1 MSNLLDELKWRGLV
15 AQTTEEEAL
24 RDHLAAG
31 PVNFY
36 VGFDPSAASIHIG
49 NLVQIILAKRL
60 QEAGHHPF
68 LLVGGAT
75 GMIGDPRQVGERV
88 MNPEETVREWTEKI
102 RAQVSRFLDFEGPHA
117 ARVVNNYDWT
127 STMNVIEFLRDIGKH
142 FPVNR
147 MLAREVVRS
156 RLESGISY
164 TEFSYVLLQ
173 SMDYRHLHREYG
185 VTLQTGGNDQWGNLT
200 AGVELIRRSDGAHVH
215 AMSTPLI
222 TKADGSK
229 FGKSEGGAIW
239 LDADMLSPYSFHQ
252 FFLNAEDEK
261 VIDYVK
267 VFTSRGP
274 DEIAELEDSLA
285 REPWKRAAQHVL
297 ADDVTTLVHGEAETR
312 KAIAAADAVFGRS
325 DLAELDAR
333 TLEAVLGDISLNEL
347 PTGDQLPAVVDVLE
361 AAGVVAS
368 KSAARRAINEGG
380 AYINNVKVT
389 DAEARLTEP
398 DLLHGSYVVA
408 RRGKKT
414 IGGVAVKRS

>member
-1 MSNLLDELKWRGLV
+1 MNNVLDQLKWRGLV

-24 RDHLAAG
+24 RDHLEAG

-36 VGFDPSAASIHIG
+36 VGFDPSAPSIHIG

-60 QEAGHHPF
+60 QEAGHNPF

-102 RAQVSRFLDFEGPHA
+102 RAQVSRFLDFDGPHA

-156 RLESGISY
+156 RLDSGISY

-185 VTLQTGGNDQWGNLT
+185 ITLQTGGNDQWGNLT

-267 VFTSRGP
+267 VFTARSP
-274 DEIAELEDSLA
+274 EEIAELEESLHQ
-285 REPWKRAAQHVL
+285 EPWKRAAQHAL
-297 ADDVTTLVHGEAETR
+297 ADDVTTLVHGADETR
-312 KAIAAADAVFGRS
+312 KARAAAEAVFGRS
-325 DLAELDAR
+325 DLTDLDAR
-333 TLEAVLGDISLNEL
+333 TLKAVLSDISLTPL
-347 PTGDQLPAVVDVLE
+347 PTGADLPTVVDILE
-361 AAGVVAS
+361 TAGVVGS

-389 DAEARLTEP
+389 DAEARLTAA
-398 DLLHGSYVVA
+398 DLLHGTYVVA

-414 IGGVAVKRS
+414 IGGVAVERG

>member
-1 MSNLLDELKWRGLV
+1 MNNVLDQLKWRGLV

-24 RDHLAAG
+24 RDHLEAG

-36 VGFDPSAASIHIG
+36 VGFDPSAPSIHIG

-60 QEAGHHPF
+60 QEAGHNPF

-173 SMDYRHLHREYG
+173 SMDYRHLHRTYG
-185 VTLQTGGNDQWGNLT
+185 ITMQTGGNDQWGNLT

-267 VFTSRGP
+267 VFTARSAE
-274 DEIAELEDSLA
+274 EIAALEESLHN
-285 REPWKRAAQHVL
+285 EPWKRAAQHAL

-312 KAIAAADAVFGRS
+312 KAVAAAEAVFGRS
-325 DLAELDAR
+325 DLADLDAR
-333 TLEAVLGDISLNEL
+333 TLKAVLSDISLTPLSTGADL
-347 PTGDQLPAVVDVLE
+347 PTVVDVLE
-361 AAGVVAS
+361 TAGVVGS

-380 AYINNVKVT
+380 AYINNIKVT
-389 DAEARLTEP
+389 DAEARLTSA

-414 IGGVAVKRS
+414 IGGVEVQRG